1 MCQRYKIEYCLS
13 VDEKISRGL
22 TANAGVKNLSTED
35 EIALRSQI
43 QMEFFA
49 LGKQLLNQDLV
60 KLVEDYVNSIDNHP
74 MQNYSWSKHW
84 CRRFLLRHN
93 IKSRLTFDLPS
104 VPRELPWELELN
116 EYGKLQ
122 VARFDLKFDGST
134 PPLHF
139 NLLQCQKMLEK
150 EKIRKLSNAVKT
162 AEVLAKRSIAARGQQ
177 VLVTRREQQNNSS
190 FNKDFSECN
199 AIPAKRK
206 TSPLDPLQFNAIDI
220 VEEPMTSLFKVVS
233 GELCRLDDKDN

>member
-1 MCQRYKIEYCLS
+1 
-13 VDEKISRGL
+13 
-22 TANAGVKNLSTED
+22 
-35 EIALRSQI
+35 
-43 QMEFFA
+43 
-49 LGKQLLNQDLV
+49 
-60 KLVEDYVNSIDNHP
+60 
-74 MQNYSWSKHW
+74 
-84 CRRFLLRHN
+84 
-93 IKSRLTFDLPS
+93 
-104 VPRELPWELELN
+104 
-116 EYGKLQ
+116 
-122 VARFDLKFDGST
+122 
-134 PPLHF
+134 
-139 NLLQCQKMLEK
+139 MLEK